1 MTDPTQGPTPDPT
14 HDRPQ
19 GPTQDPT
26 PAHVQA
32 PTPVPRYSYPGS
44 PPAAADR
51 GVGLSEA
58 TESAPTRRPAGR
70 RTGLVVGGVVA
81 ALVLGGGAVFAVQQ
95 LSGGGAQP
103 ADVLP
108 GDSYGYL
115 RLDID
120 PSAGQKIAAVRFL
133 DKLPQVRDTLGG
145 DDPREKLWELITE
158 EASDDCIA
166 AFSYD
171 NDIAPW
177 LGDRAGAAVRPGGT
191 QDKPHV
197 ALAVQV
203 TDEARAEQTLER
215 LFACDPD
222 GADIEAKDG
231 YVLVMPPGTGTST
244 MAAIAKGTLATNSTF
259 AGDMAALGEQGV
271 VSAWFDMTSGAKEL
285 QDLGASAFGISG
297 TKAAGPQGRVAA
309 SLRFDPSYVELAG
322 VVRGATAV
330 KAASGDGAPMLGL
343 PDDTAVALHVSG
355 AEQAIDAAW
364 PQLSAQLE
372 DLSGITGGDVIGE
385 IEKQLDVTLPDD
397 LKVLLG
403 RSFTLSAPQQDLKS
417 ADTVVVG
424 AKIVSGDSA
433 RAATLVDRIDDVLG
447 DVLTHSL
454 DAGTLYVSTDPA
466 YVDALKQGGAL
477 GDTDAFKAALG
488 DVSRANG
495 ALFVDLDR
503 IESAYVGDLDGDT
516 RAVVEALRAVGAS
529 TQVTGDGEA
538 AFSLRV
544 VGN

>member
-1 MTDPTQGPTPDPT
+1 MTE
-14 HDRPQ
+14 
-19 GPTQDPT
+19 PTQDPT
-26 PAHVQA
+26 PDPNGGTTQGPTPADPHD
-32 PTPVPRYSYPGS
+32 PTPVPRYAYPASS
-44 PPAAADR
+44 PTAADP
-51 GVGLSEA
+51 GVGLSDA
-58 TESAPTRRPAGR
+58 SDSAPAPRPTGR
-70 RTGLVVGGVVA
+70 RAGLVVGGVIA

-108 GDSYGYL
+108 GDAYGYL

-145 DDPREKLWELITE
+145 DDPRKKLWELITD

-166 AFSYD
+166 SFSYD

-177 LGDRAGAAVRPGGT
+177 LGDRAGAAIRPGGT
-191 QDKPHV
+191 EDKPHV

-203 TDEARAEQTLER
+203 TDAARAEQTLGK
-215 LFACDPD
+215 LFACDPE
-222 GADIEAKDG
+222 GADIETKDG
-231 YVLVMPPGTGTST
+231 YVLVMPPGTGTAT
-244 MAAIAKGTLATNSTF
+244 MAAVAKGTLSTNATFT
-259 AGDMAALGEQGV
+259 GDMSALGEQGV
-271 VSAWFDMTSGAKEL
+271 VSAWFDMTNGAKEL

-297 TKAAGPQGRVAA
+297 AKAAGPQGRVAA
-309 SLRFDPSYVELAG
+309 ALRFDPSYVELAG

-330 KAASGDGAPMLGL
+330 KATPGDASQLLNL
-343 PDDTAVALHVSG
+343 PDDTAAALHLSG
-355 AEQAIDAAW
+355 AEQALDAAW
-364 PQLSAQLE
+364 PQLAGQLE
-372 DLSGITGGDVIGE
+372 DLSGITGGGVIGE
-385 IEKQLDVTLPDD
+385 IEEQLDVKLPDD

-403 RSFTLSAPQQDLKS
+403 RSFTLSAPQQDLQS
-417 ADTVVVG
+417 GDTVVLG
-424 AKIVSGDSA
+424 AKIVSGDSG
-433 RAATLVDRIDDVLG
+433 RAATLVDRIDQLLG

-466 YVDALKQGGAL
+466 YLDALKQGGAL

-488 DVSRANG
+488 DVGGANG
-495 ALFVDLDR
+495 ALFIDLDR

-516 RAVVEALRAVGAS
+516 RAAVEALRAVGAS
-529 TQVTGDGEA
+529 AQVTGDGQA